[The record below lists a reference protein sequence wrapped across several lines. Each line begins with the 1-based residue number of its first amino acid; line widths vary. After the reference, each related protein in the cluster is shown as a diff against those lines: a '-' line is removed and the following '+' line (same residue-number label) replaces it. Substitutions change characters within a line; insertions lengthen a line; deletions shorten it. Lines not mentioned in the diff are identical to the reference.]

1 MSEIYDQPVYSKNV
15 LEMLTVANDFCLTLK
30 KTESLK
36 RHELIEYL
44 TKIFPL
50 LYLKGTLLPEVEVSN
65 PEMNERFFTEEE
77 WESLFN
83 TLRNIFGKDD
93 IFWFSDL
100 DSSDENIKGSMAE
113 HITDTYQDLQDFLVL
128 YQKNTLDSKENA
140 VRELL
145 NLFIDNW
152 GIKLLRIQKP
162 LHKLFF
168 KVSPPQSG
176 I

>member
-1 MSEIYDQPVYSKNV
+1 
-15 LEMLTVANDFCLTLK
+15 
-30 KTESLK
+30 
-36 RHELIEYL
+36 
-44 TKIFPL
+44 
-50 LYLKGTLLPEVEVSN
+50 
-65 PEMNERFFTEEE
+65 MNERFFTEEE